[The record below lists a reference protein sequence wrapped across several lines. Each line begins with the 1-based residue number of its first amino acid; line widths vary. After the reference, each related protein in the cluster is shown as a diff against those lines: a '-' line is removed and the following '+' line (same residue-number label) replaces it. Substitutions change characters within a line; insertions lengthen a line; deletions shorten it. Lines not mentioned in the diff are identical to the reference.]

1 MKLFNPT
8 TLLLIS
14 TLVFLIAFCRVAWS
28 LRSGS
33 NNTGETTSRPSLLL
47 MLLGFLLQCGFL
59 YLRGQEVG
67 RCPLTSFPD
76 VLCFISWS
84 IVLIY
89 LLIGPAYHISL
100 LGLFTSPLVVM
111 MQGAALLTGLPLVE
125 KAGEVDY
132 WTEMHASVALLSY
145 GAFALAFVAGTMFLV
160 QDRLLKS
167 HKLET
172 LFYRLPPIHSL
183 GLVVFRLMGLGL
195 VLLSLGILSALKMQ
209 QMPSTAKLAI
219 IVAVWLAY
227 LIPVLLN
234 VTRNLSSK
242 RTAWVAV
249 VAFILP
255 LASLWLL
262 NAN

>member
-1 MKLFNPT
+1 MNPSIV
-8 TLLLIS
+8 LAVA
-14 TLVFLIAFCRVAWS
+14 TLVFLLVIVRVGWS
-28 LRSGS
+28 LRDGAGANKASS
-33 NNTGETTSRPSLLL
+33 PSLLL
-47 MLLGFLLQCGFL
+47 MLLGFALQCGFL

-84 IVLIY
+84 MVLIY

-100 LGLFTSPLVVM
+100 LGLFTSPLVFL
-111 MQGAALLTGLPLVE
+111 MQGAAFLMGLPLVE
-125 KAGEVDY
+125 KVARADIDY

-145 GAFALAFVAGTMFLV
+145 GAFALAFVAGLMFLL

-167 HKLET
+167 HRLET

-195 VLLSLGILSALKMQ
+195 ILLSLGILSALKMQ
-209 QMPSTAKLAI
+209 QMPSAAKLAI
-219 IVAVWLAY
+219 IIAVWIAYAVPVFLHLA
-227 LIPVLLN
+227 
-234 VTRNLSSK
+234 RNISYK
-242 RTAWVAV
+242 RSAWAAV
-249 VAFILP
+249 IAFIFP
-255 LASLWLL
+255 LISLWLL